1 MNVIHTCCAG
11 LGVHKMT
18 VVACIRRMG
27 ADGSASSQVRTFGT
41 MTAELVALADW
52 LDAEGVSHVA
62 MESTGVYW
70 KPVYNLLEGL
80 FEVILVNAHRL
91 KHVPGRK
98 TDVKDAEWIA
108 QLLQYGLLSPSFIP
122 PPSIRELRDLTR
134 QRTQLKR
141 NCATV
146 ANRIQKILE
155 EANIKLS
162 SVASDA
168 LGVSGRAMIRAI
180 IDGESDPAEL
190 AMLAKRRLR
199 GKIPALKL
207 ALKGRVT
214 DHHRFLL
221 QAQLE
226 QLEFLESLI
235 VRYDAQIEKASAP
248 FTESMELLQG
258 VPGIGERAAE
268 VIVAEIGTDMTVFP
282 TPGHLSSWAG
292 MCPGNNESA
301 GKRRSGKTTKGNQ
314 WLRTMLV
321 QAAWAAVHT
330 KMSIFR
336 VTYQRW
342 AKRIG
347 KKKALVAVG
356 HKMLVIIWHLL
367 KRKTAYLERL
377 TPAKAS

>member
-11 LGVHKMT
+11 LDVHKMT
-18 VVACIRRMG
+18 VVACIRRIG
-27 ADGSASSQVRTFGT
+27 GDGSVSSEVRTFGT

-52 LDAEGVSHVA
+52 LDAEGVGHVA

-122 PPSIRELRDLTR
+122 PPSIRDLRDLTR
-134 QRTQLKR
+134 QRIQLKR
-141 NCATV
+141 DCAKV

-155 EANIKLS
+155 QANIKLS
-162 SVASDA
+162 SVASDV
-168 LGVSGRAMIRAI
+168 LGVSGRAIIRAI
-180 IDGESDPAEL
+180 IDGVSDPAEL
-190 AMLAKRRLR
+190 AKLARRRLR

-207 ALKGRVT
+207 ALQGRVT

-226 QLEFLESLI
+226 QLEFLESSI
-235 VRYDAQIEKASAP
+235 VRYEVQIEKTSAP
-248 FTESMELLQG
+248 FAASMALLQG
-258 VPGIGERAAE
+258 IPGIGKQAAE
-268 VIVAEIGTDMTVFP
+268 VIVAEIGADMTVFP

-301 GKRRSGKTTKGNQ
+301 GKQRSGKTTKGSR

-321 QAAWAAVHT
+321 QAAWAAVHSKRT
-330 KMSIFR
+330 IFS

-342 AKRIG
+342 AKRLG
-347 KKKALVAVG
+347 RKKALIAVG
-356 HKMLVIIWHLL
+356 HKLLVIIWHLL
-367 KRKTAYLERL
+367 KRETVYLERF